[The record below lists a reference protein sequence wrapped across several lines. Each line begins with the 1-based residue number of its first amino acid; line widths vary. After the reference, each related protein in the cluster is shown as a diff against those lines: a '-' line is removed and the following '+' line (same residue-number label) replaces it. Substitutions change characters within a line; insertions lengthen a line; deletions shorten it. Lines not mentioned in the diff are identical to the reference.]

1 MSARESVS
9 RNLDLFFSKET
20 NDNPFERAID
30 DIDIVFAAF
39 DGAVDVGHG
48 DDPWQAPPQQT

>member
-30 DIDIVFAAF
+30 DIDIVFTTL
-39 DGAVDVGHG
+39 DGAIDVGHG
-48 DDPWQAPPQQT
+48 DDP